1 AAFLHAGDIVECGDS
16 AVQRPI
22 QEVLHEG
29 QSLMVQVIKEPIGTK
44 GARLTTQ
51 ISIAGRFL
59 VYLPQ
64 QDHIGV
70 SQRIESE
77 AERELL
83 KARLLGLL
91 PENRVGG
98 YIIRTMSETAT

>member
-1 AAFLHAGDIVECGDS
+1 
-16 AVQRPI
+16 
-22 QEVLHEG
+22 
-29 QSLMVQVIKEPIGTK
+29 MVQVIKEPIGTK

-70 SQRIESE
+70 SQRIEQE
-77 AERELL
+77 VERELL

-91 PENRVGG
+91 PENYKGG
-98 YIIRTMSETAT
+98 YIIRNHVRDCNG